1 MASSKAVLCLL
12 FAAILNA
19 ALASGSFNP
28 WGGSWG
34 GHEWGAAPYYGYAN
48 SHGDGYGAGHDDHGV
63 YDQGYGHKYGHDDAH
78 DGGSATG
85 FAKGAKSDWA
95 NYQYGGE
102 GARAEGDSYAKGYG
116 TAFGDGHDV
125 GHVGGGHHGHDDV
138 HGHGYGHSNGWGYA
152 PHHFGG
158 HGHGHGYAAA
168 NPW

>member
-19 ALASGSFNP
+19 AFASGSFNP

-85 FAKGAKSDWA
+85 FAK
-95 NYQYGGE
+95 
-102 GARAEGDSYAKGYG
+102 
-116 TAFGDGHDV
+116 
-125 GHVGGGHHGHDDV
+125 DV
-138 HGHGYGHSNGWGYA
+138 HHAVEA
-152 PHHFGG
+152 PH
-158 HGHGHGYAAA
+158 YAGADVHA
-168 NPW
+168 VPHHPY